1 MTAEPG
7 TLTLPI
13 FAEIKFVGNSGA
25 AYLFKRA
32 HRQASLSVVKAGPAR
47 TAVGIVAGLL

>member
-1 MTAEPG
+1 MAAEPG

-13 FAEIKFVGNSGA
+13 IAETKFVGNSGA

-32 HRQASLSVVKAGPAR
+32 YRQASLSIVKVGLAR

>member
-1 MTAEPG
+1 MAAEPG
-7 TLTLPI
+7 TLALPI
-13 FAEIKFVGNSGA
+13 FAGIKFVGYSGA

-32 HRQASLSVVKAGPAR
+32 YRQASLSVVKAGLAR